1 MIIVDKYLQQREKEG
16 RPIRVG
22 LWGAGEMAKGM
33 VNQVMRYTP
42 GMEVAVI
49 ANRTLAK
56 AIEAYEYTGTEATV
70 CQDKEALQKVISEGG
85 FAVTTEAELLCEMDG
100 LDLLVECTGTIH
112 YAANLIFKAIENKK
126 HVLLFNPEVD
136 ATIGPILKVYADRAG
151 VMLSGCDGDQPG
163 VIMNLFRFVKSLGLQ
178 PLICGNIKGL
188 QDFYRNPT
196 TQAGFAARWQLPP
209 EMVTQ
214 FADETKISIE
224 QACVANATGMGVAK
238 RGMIG
243 LNYNGHIDDMTT
255 MYDVEELK
263 SLGGIVDYVVGPKP
277 GPGVFVFATTDDE
290 KTKHYLN
297 YGKLGEGPLYSFYTP
312 YHLIYFEIPHSIAR
326 MVLFNDII
334 MAPIAGP
341 VVEVATFAKTDLA
354 KGKELNGLG
363 GYDYY
368 GQCENASVARS
379 ENLLPVGLAEGCV
392 IKRNVARDEVIT
404 FDDVELPEDNLV
416 LRLYREQT
424 EMFFSD
430 ASINSKN
437 IKSNSTNSLPT
448 LEVNI

>member
-1 MIIVDKYLQQREKEG
+1 MIIVDTLLKKRAQEG
-16 RPIRVG
+16 KPIRVG

-33 VNQVMRYTP
+33 VNQVMQYTP

-49 ANRTLAK
+49 ANRTLSK
-56 AIEAYEYTGTEATV
+56 AQEAYEYTGTKSTV
-70 CQDKEALQKVISEGG
+70 CNDLASLQDCISSGG
-85 FAVTTEAELLCEMDG
+85 FAVTENAELLCEVDG
-100 LDLLVECTGTIH
+100 LDLLVECTGTVH
-112 YAANLIFKAIENKK
+112 FAANLIIKAIENKK

-136 ATIGPILKVYADRAG
+136 ALIGPILKVYADRAG
-151 VMLSGCDGDQPG
+151 VMLSGADGDQPG
-163 VIMNLFRFVKSLGLQ
+163 VIMNLFRFVKGLGLT

-188 QDFYRNPT
+188 QDFYRTPT
-196 TQAGFAARWQLPP
+196 TQASFAARWNLTP

-214 FADETKISIE
+214 FADGTKISIE

-243 LNYNGHIDDMTT
+243 LHHNGHIDDMTS

-263 SLGGIVDYVVGPKP
+263 RLGGVVDYVVGPKP
-277 GPGVFVFATTDDE
+277 GPGVFVFATTDDP

-312 YHLIYFEIPHSIAR
+312 YHLIYFEIPISIAR

-341 VVEVATFAKTDLA
+341 VVEVATFAKTDLKA
-354 KGKELNGLG
+354 GKKLDGLG

-368 GQCENASVARS
+368 GQCENADVARK
-379 ENLLPVGLAEGCV
+379 ENLLPVGLAEGATL
-392 IKRNVARDEVIT
+392 KRDLPKDSIIT

-416 LRLYREQT
+416 QRLYREQLA
-424 EMFFSD
+424 MFFPEP
-430 ASINSKN
+430 APAMA
-437 IKSNSTNSLPT
+437 TA
-448 LEVNI
+448 

>member
-1 MIIVDKYLQQREKEG
+1 MIIVDKYLQKREQEG
-16 RPIRVG
+16 KPIRVG

-33 VNQVMRYTP
+33 VNQVMQYTP

-49 ANRTLAK
+49 ANRTIQKAK
-56 AIEAYEYTGTEATV
+56 EAYEYTGTEAV
-70 CQDKEALQKVISEGG
+70 ECNDLASLQQCISSGG
-85 FAVTTEAELLCEMDG
+85 FAVTENAELLCEVDG

-112 YAANLIFKAIENKK
+112 YAANLVFKAIQNKK
-126 HVLLFNPEVD
+126 HVLLFNPEID

-163 VIMNLFRFVKSLGLQ
+163 VIMNLYRFVKSLGLQ

-188 QDFYRNPT
+188 QDYYRNPT
-196 TQAGFAARWQLPP
+196 TQAGFAAKWHLTP

-214 FADETKISIE
+214 FADGTKISIE

-243 LNYNGHIDDMTT
+243 LNYNGHIDDMTS

-263 SLGGIVDYVVGPKP
+263 RLGGIVDYVVGPKP
-277 GPGVFVFATTDDE
+277 GPGVFVFATTDDT

-334 MAPIAGP
+334 MAPLAGP
-341 VVEVATFAKTDLA
+341 VVEVVTFAKTALQA
-354 KGKELNGLG
+354 GKVLDGLG
-363 GYDYY
+363 GFDTY
-368 GQCENASVARS
+368 GQCENAETARTQ
-379 ENLLPVGLAEGCV
+379 NLLPVGLAEGCTV
-392 IKRNVARDEVIT
+392 LRDLPRDHVLT
-404 FDDVELPEDNLV
+404 FDDVILPEDNLV
-416 LRLYREQT
+416 LKLYREQT
-424 EMFFSD
+424 ELFFPNEPADSQKQKID
-430 ASINSKN
+430 
-437 IKSNSTNSLPT
+437 IKQFSNSLP
-448 LEVNI
+448 L

>member
-1 MIIVDKYLQQREKEG
+1 MIIVDTLLKKRAQEG
-16 RPIRVG
+16 KPIRVG

-33 VNQVMRYTP
+33 VNQVMQYTP

-49 ANRTLAK
+49 ANRTLSK
-56 AIEAYEYTGTEATV
+56 AQEAYEYTGTKATV
-70 CQDKEALQKVISEGG
+70 CNDLASLQHCISSGG
-85 FAVTTEAELLCEMDG
+85 FAVTENAELLCEVDG
-100 LDLLVECTGTIH
+100 LDLLVECTGTVH
-112 YAANLIFKAIENKK
+112 FAANLIIKAIENKK

-136 ATIGPILKVYADRAG
+136 ALIGPILKVYADRAG
-151 VMLSGCDGDQPG
+151 VMLSGADGDQPG
-163 VIMNLFRFVKSLGLQ
+163 VIMNLFRFVKGLGLT

-188 QDFYRNPT
+188 QDFYRTPT
-196 TQAGFAARWQLPP
+196 TQASFAARWNLTP

-214 FADETKISIE
+214 FADGTKISIE

-243 LNYNGHIDDMTT
+243 LHHNGHIDDMTT

-263 SLGGIVDYVVGPKP
+263 RLGGVVDYVVGPKP
-277 GPGVFVFATTDDE
+277 GPGVFVFATTDDP

-312 YHLIYFEIPHSIAR
+312 YHLIYFEIPISIAR

-341 VVEVATFAKTDLA
+341 VVEVATFAKTDLKA
-354 KGKELNGLG
+354 GKKLDGLG

-368 GQCENASVARS
+368 GQCENADVARK
-379 ENLLPVGLAEGCV
+379 ENLLPVGLAEGATL
-392 IKRNVARDEVIT
+392 KRDLPKDSIIT

-416 LRLYREQT
+416 QRLYREQT
-424 EMFFSD
+424 QMFFPELAPAMA
-430 ASINSKN
+430 AS
-437 IKSNSTNSLPT
+437 
-448 LEVNI
+448 

>member
-1 MIIVDKYLQQREKEG
+1 MIIVDKYLQQRAADNM
-16 RPIRVG
+16 PIRVG

-33 VNQVMRYTP
+33 VNQIMRYTP

-49 ANRTLAK
+49 ANRTVRK
-56 AIEAYEYTGTEATV
+56 AMEAYEYTGNNAIECNDLAS
-70 CQDKEALQKVISEGG
+70 LQNCISSGG
-85 FAVTTEAELLCEMDG
+85 FAVTQNAELLCEVDG

-112 YAANLIFKAIENKK
+112 YAANLVFKAIQNKK
-126 HVLLFNPEVD
+126 HVLLFNPEID

-196 TQAGFAARWQLPP
+196 TQAGFAARWQLTP

-214 FADETKISIE
+214 FADGTKISIE

-243 LNYNGHIDDMTT
+243 INYSGHIDDMTT
-255 MYDVEELK
+255 MYDVDELK
-263 SLGGIVDYVVGPKP
+263 RLGGIVDYVVGPKP

-341 VVEVATFAKTDLA
+341 VVEVITLAKTDL
-354 KGKELNGLG
+354 KKSKKIDGLG
-363 GYDYY
+363 GYDTY
-368 GQCENASVARS
+368 GQCENADVARK
-379 ENLLPVGLAEGCV
+379 ENLLPVGLAEGC
-392 IKRNVARDEVIT
+392 ILKRDLPRDHVLT

-416 LRLYREQT
+416 QRLYREQN
-424 EMFFSD
+424 EMFF
-430 ASINSKN
+430 
-437 IKSNSTNSLPT
+437 PT
-448 LEVNI
+448 LKHDLQNKETLTTLSSLEVNI

>member
-1 MIIVDKYLQQREKEG
+1 MIIVDQYLQKRQQEG

-33 VNQVMRYTP
+33 VNQIMRYTP

-49 ANRTLAK
+49 ANRTLQK
-56 AIEAYEYTGTEATV
+56 ALEAYEYTGTEARI
-70 CQDKEALQKVISEGG
+70 CNDLAALQQSISDGG
-85 FAVTTEAELLCEMDG
+85 FAVTEHAELLCEVDG

-112 YAANLIFKAIENKK
+112 YSANLIFKAIQHKK
-126 HVLLFNPEVD
+126 HVLMFNPEVD
-136 ATIGPILKVYADRAG
+136 ALIGPILKQYADRAG
-151 VMLSGCDGDQPG
+151 VMLSGADGDQPG
-163 VIMNLFRFVKSLGLQ
+163 VIMNLYRFVKSLGLT

-188 QDFYRNPT
+188 QDFYRTPE
-196 TQAGFAARWQLPP
+196 TQASFAARWNLTP

-214 FADETKISIE
+214 FADGTKISIE

-243 LNYNGHIDDMTT
+243 LNYQGHIDDMTT

-263 SLGGIVDYVVGPKP
+263 RLGGIVDYVVGPKP
-277 GPGVFVFATTDDE
+277 GPGVFVFATTDDL

-312 YHLIYFEIPHSIAR
+312 YHLIYFEIPMSIAR

-341 VVEVATFAKTDLA
+341 VVEVVTFAKRPLQAGQKLD
-354 KGKELNGLG
+354 GLG
-363 GYDYY
+363 GFDTY
-368 GQCENASVARS
+368 GQCENASVCR
-379 ENLLPVGLAEGCV
+379 EQNLLPVGLAEGCV
-392 IKRNVARDEVIT
+392 VKHDLPRDHVLT
-404 FDDVELPEDNLV
+404 FDDVIMPEDNLV
-416 LRLYREQT
+416 QRLYREQT
-424 EMFFSD
+424 AMFFPELQQRP
-430 ASINSKN
+430 AMAQA
-437 IKSNSTNSLPT
+437 
-448 LEVNI
+448 